1 MPMGKDAS
9 ATVVENGQIEQV
21 DYATRIEAMERT
33 LYRVSRTLLS
43 CDADCQD
50 AVQEAIIKGYTRL
63 HQLRN
68 PQFFNTWMVR
78 ILINECYSILRTH
91 KRVMPVEEVLTGATY
106 DMPGFDPDVHDA
118 LMALDDNCRTA
129 IVLFYIEG
137 YSVAEIA
144 RIAAVPQGTIKSRLS
159 RGRNKLRVTLTAKEA
174 GGYDSV

>member
-1 MPMGKDAS
+1 MGKDTPAV
-9 ATVVENGQIEQV
+9 ATESIAFGHAEYVQ
-21 DYATRIEAMERT
+21 RIEAMERT
-33 LYRVSRTLLS
+33 LYRVSRTLLH

-68 PQFFNTWMVR
+68 PQFFSTWLVR

-91 KRVMPVEEVLTGATY
+91 KRVVPVEEVQTTAVY
-106 DMPGFDPDVHDA
+106 DQAGFDPDVYDA
-118 LMALDDNCRTA
+118 LAALDDNCRMA

-144 RIAAVPQGTIKSRLS
+144 RIAGVPQGTIKSRLS
-159 RGRNKLRVTLTAKEA
+159 RGRNKLRVSLTAKEA
-174 GGYDSV
+174 GCDVTV